1 MKRKIEKMAQGQ
13 PTTDGAGVHLVRVLG
28 AATVEDF
35 DPFHMLDSFD
45 STDPADYEAGFPL
58 HPHRGIETI
67 SYLAQGNMV
76 HEDTVGNKDQ
86 ITDGEVQWMNAGS
99 GVEHSE
105 MLPASPRMLGVQLWL
120 NLPADQ
126 IMSLPSYRSIKKEEI
141 EEILIEG
148 GKLRLLA
155 GKYKDHVG
163 YQGDHLPLTY
173 YELQLAQG
181 QKLTLPTEE
190 EDMVMLFTLL
200 GEIEVN
206 GERIP
211 EKTAVKLGRGT
222 ELSLKSQSPLAR
234 ILFLESR
241 PLHEPVAWAGPIV
254 MNREEEIRQ
263 AFQDLRNGEFIKD
276 RIDYE

>member
-99 GVEHSE
+99 SVEHSE
-105 MLPASPRMLGVQLWL
+105 MLPASP
-120 NLPADQ
+120 P
-126 IMSLPSYRSIKKEEI
+126 
-141 EEILIEG
+141 
-148 GKLRLLA
+148 
-155 GKYKDHVG
+155 HVG
-163 YQGDHLPLTY
+163 RSTVVEPACRPDNEPSLLSID
-173 YELQLAQG
+173 
-181 QKLTLPTEE
+181 QK
-190 EDMVMLFTLL
+190 
-200 GEIEVN
+200 GGN
-206 GERIP
+206 
-211 EKTAVKLGRGT
+211 RGN
-222 ELSLKSQSPLAR
+222 P
-234 ILFLESR
+234 
-241 PLHEPVAWAGPIV
+241 H
-254 MNREEEIRQ
+254 
-263 AFQDLRNGEFIKD
+263 
-276 RIDYE
+276 